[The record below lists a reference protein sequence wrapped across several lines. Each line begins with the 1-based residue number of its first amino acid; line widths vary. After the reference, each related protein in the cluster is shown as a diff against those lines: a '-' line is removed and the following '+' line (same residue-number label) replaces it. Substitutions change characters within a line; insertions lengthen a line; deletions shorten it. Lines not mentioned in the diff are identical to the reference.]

1 MSKTPQ
7 TSVHALIV
15 KVAQHAA
22 HLDGCDIDGVLG
34 PRTLAAL
41 REYDNDCDD
50 FHVPMA
56 DLETLAVV
64 VAQHAA
70 GLRGGALDGVPGL
83 ATESAV
89 RAYAGKHGLDAD
101 APTRPSTRPPERPRP
116 ASARAWVVDGIDLR
130 DGTVITPAGGLDPIP
145 TRSRR
150 DAVYGNASALGE
162 SGMQV
167 RLATIRGLPG
177 RFNKGNGVLPQ
188 VHASVVPH
196 VVLAFQLFEKFG
208 VLDEIHKIWFFNY
221 RHQRHDRSRPL
232 SLHSWGIACD
242 INPRDNFAWSPA
254 GAERGILPFSD
265 EWYEKYPHGLSEIAV
280 LCMKKAGFCWGGD
293 WPEFRDPMHFE
304 LLRAG

>member
-1 MSKTPQ
+1 MSKTLPI
-7 TSVHALIV
+7 SLKALIV

-22 HLDGCDIDGVLG
+22 RMDGSEIDGTLG

-41 REYDNDCDD
+41 REYDHECDD

-70 GLRGGALDGVPGL
+70 GLRGVALDGVPGP

-89 RAYAGKHGLDAD
+89 RAYASKHGLDAD
-101 APTRPSTRPPERPRP
+101 APARPATRLPERQRP

-130 DGTVITPAGGLDPIP
+130 DGTVITPAGGLAPIP
-145 TRSRR
+145 TRSQR
-150 DAVYGNASALGE
+150 DAVYGDASALGE
-162 SGMQV
+162 RGMQA

-177 RFNKGNGVLPQ
+177 RFNKGNGVIPQ

-196 VVLAFQLFEKFG
+196 VVLAFELFEKFG
-208 VLDEIHKIWFFNY
+208 VLDEIQKIWFFNY
-221 RHQRHDRSRPL
+221 RHQRHDGSRPL
-232 SLHSWGIACD
+232 SLHAWGIACD
-242 INPRDNFAWSPA
+242 INPRDNFACSPA
-254 GAERGILPFSD
+254 GEERKILPFSD
-265 EWYEKYPHGLSEIAV
+265 RWYEKYPHGLSEVAV
-280 LCMKKAGFCWGGD
+280 LCMKKAGFRWGGD

>member
-1 MSKTPQ
+1 MSKTSQ

-15 KVAQHAA
+15 KAAQHAA
-22 HLDGCDIDGVLG
+22 HLDACDIDGVLG

-41 REYDNDCDD
+41 REYDHECDD

-56 DLETLAVV
+56 DLEKLAVV

-70 GLRGGALDGVPGL
+70 GLRGIALDGVPGL

-89 RAYAGKHGLDAD
+89 RAYARTHGLDTD
-101 APTRPSTRPPERPRP
+101 APASPSTRPPERQRP
-116 ASARAWVVDGIDLR
+116 ASARALVVDGIDLR
-130 DGTVITPAGGLDPIP
+130 NSAIITPAGGLAPIP

-150 DAVYGNASALGE
+150 DAVYGDALALGE
-162 SGMQV
+162 NGMQA

-177 RFNKGNGVLPQ
+177 RFNKGNGILPQ
-188 VHASVVPH
+188 VHASAVPH
-196 VVLAFQLFEKFG
+196 VVLAFELFEKFG
-208 VLDEIHKIWFFNY
+208 ALDEIHKIWFFNY
-221 RHQRHDRSRPL
+221 RHQRHDSSRPL
-232 SLHSWGIACD
+232 SLHAWGIACD

-254 GAERGILPFSD
+254 GEERDILPFSD
-265 EWYEKYPHGLSEIAV
+265 GWCEKYPNGLSEVAV
-280 LCMKKAGFCWGGD
+280 LCMKKAGFRWGGD